1 MSHVKSIGEQS
12 TTDTTTD
19 DTKADDQGDEKLE
32 EEPKPVKARVKSVTF
47 WQTFKGG
54 LLSAPTIV
62 LMAAIGMN
70 IYGRREDTDQNWA
83 SWAAPLILL
92 ASMVVGSAL
101 VTKLENSEW
110 RQNLRAEVAATEKK
124 MEKKGINQQD
134 LNEAAFNMGIQPTN
148 FGQG

>member
-1 MSHVKSIGEQS
+1 MRKRGSSGPVKSIGE
-12 TTDTTTD
+12 
-19 DTKADDQGDEKLE
+19 KADDQGDENLE

-124 MEKKGINQQD
+124 EMEKKGINQQD
-134 LNEAAFNMGIQPTN
+134 LNKAWHQSVTFCDLVNLLE
-148 FGQG
+148 